1 MRLMIS
7 TESYSLYFR
16 CFLPPS
22 PLDNQVVLAKGK
34 VKNVN
39 YAHFRFLI
47 FPDFFQMTQGRQKY
61 FVTL

>member
-47 FPDFFQMTQGRQKY
+47 FPDFFQMT
-61 FVTL
+61 